1 MIAYL
6 QCLVVKCALSVN
18 SVYFPASCKSA
29 ICKNPL
35 KIPRKNFDVCLVVKL
50 KVSTFASAIERDTP
64 WDCRRKEFF
73 ERFSIQ
79 TSSTRSCTV
88 MSSLYRVNELTV
100 NLRF

>member
-18 SVYFPASCKSA
+18 SVYFSASCKSA

-35 KIPRKNFDVCLVVKL
+35 KISRKNFDVCLVVKL

-64 WDCRRKEFF
+64 CDCRRKEFF
-73 ERFSIQ
+73 ENNFH
-79 TSSTRSCTV
+79 TDK
-88 MSSLYRVNELTV
+88 
-100 NLRF
+100 

>member
-1 MIAYL
+1 MKKCLPLHPLSRGNALIAP
-6 QCLVVKCALSVN
+6 C
-18 SVYFPASCKSA
+18 
-29 ICKNPL
+29 
-35 KIPRKNFDVCLVVKL
+35 DG
-50 KVSTFASAIERDTP
+50 IER
-64 WDCRRKEFF
+64 EFF